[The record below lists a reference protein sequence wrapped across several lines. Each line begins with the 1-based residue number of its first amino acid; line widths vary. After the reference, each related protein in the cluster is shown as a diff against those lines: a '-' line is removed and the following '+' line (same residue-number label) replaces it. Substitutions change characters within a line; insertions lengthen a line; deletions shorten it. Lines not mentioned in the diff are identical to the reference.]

1 MEGSW
6 AVIGEYE
13 FAYYGFSKEQML
25 KSLCIG
31 YAISLFF
38 GSFLGMLSD
47 LVGHKKLC
55 LSFYML
61 HLFVSIWKIV
71 TGNPTIWLAS
81 ICLSLAS
88 SMFSFSFET
97 LMIVEHDKLGQ
108 RQDSL
113 HDMFWLM
120 TFFESASFISSQ
132 VIGNYLI
139 DGNVNKNITSIWN
152 EAVVLALVAVIFVT
166 RRWKE
171 NLQKAAFKDYCI
183 LFHKHVGSD
192 KRIWLLSWA
201 QTCTHF
207 SIAAFWIT
215 WAPTV
220 VSKLEHNTEISA
232 CVEQQLEHTL
242 IINPLSLLEI
252 TADGREVSLGLIYPC
267 LLGFKMLGSTG
278 FPWLFHGPPALR
290 IEEYLVHASI
300 IMGLALTIVAYDYQE
315 IEVLVTLFCLF
326 HACMGLVLPSLARLR
341 TMYVP
346 NEVRG
351 GMMSLSLMQANA
363 AVLLFL
369 ILRGYYQC
377 IENSTISAFAALG
390 LFSAAGCMHML
401 KKCGKQSRYNL

>member
-1 MEGSW
+1 MG
-6 AVIGEYE
+6 
-13 FAYYGFSKEQML
+13 L
-25 KSLCIG
+25 KRPDRRL
-31 YAISLFF
+31 
-38 GSFLGMLSD
+38 D
-47 LVGHKKLC
+47 VVGH
-55 LSFYML
+55 
-61 HLFVSIWKIV
+61 VAV
-71 TGNPTIWLAS
+71 TGQKL
-81 ICLSLAS
+81 
-88 SMFSFSFET
+88 
-97 LMIVEHDKLGQ
+97 LGQ

-113 HDMFWLM
+113 NDMFWLM
-120 TFFESASFISSQ
+120 TFLESASFIGSQ

-166 RRWKE
+166 RGWKE

-201 QTCTHF
+201 QACTHF

-215 WAPTV
+215 WAPTIV
-220 VSKLEHNTEISA
+220 
-232 CVEQQLEHTL
+232 
-242 IINPLSLLEI
+242 
-252 TADGREVSLGLIYPC
+252 ADGREVSLGLIYPC

-278 FPWLFHGPPALR
+278 FPWLFHGPLALR
-290 IEEYLVHASI
+290 IEEYLVYAFI

-326 HACMGLVLPSLARLR
+326 HACIGVVLPSLSRLR

-351 GMMSLSLMQANA
+351 GMMSLSHMPANA

-369 ILRGYYQC
+369 VLIGYYQR

-390 LFSAAGCMHML
+390 LFSAAGCMYML